1 MDRNS
6 NGKMGKKLYM
16 IVKMSL
22 ISFIFLLYM
31 FPFIMIII
39 NAFKSKRD
47 IVKEPLALI
56 GEKGVSFDNFMN
68 AFRKMNFMNA
78 LNNSLFITIISVFLI
93 VILSSMTAYLFVRT
107 NWLVCRIVFALM
119 IFSMVIPFQVVM
131 IPEVSIYGNIFGL
144 LNRRTTLI
152 FMHLGFSV
160 SLAVFMYHGFIRTG
174 IPISL
179 EEAAEIDGASR
190 LQTFF
195 KVVFP
200 LLKSTTATIIILYA
214 LGLWNDF
221 LLPSLV
227 LGKKPL
233 FTLPLAA
240 RSFYGTYSS
249 DLNLI
254 MAALVM
260 TVIPIIILYIV
271 LQKYIVEGVVAGA
284 VKS

>member
-1 MDRNS
+1 MFMNR
-6 NGKMGKKLYM
+6 KKGKKLKM
-16 IVKMSL
+16 VLKMSL
-22 ISFIFLLYM
+22 VSLIFLLYM

-56 GEKGVSFDNFMN
+56 GENGVSFDNFIN
-68 AFRKMNFMNA
+68 AFIKMNFLNA
-78 LNNSLFITIISVFLI
+78 LNNSIFITAISVFLI
-93 VILSSMTAYLFVRT
+93 IILSSMTAYLFVRT
-107 NWLVCRIVFALM
+107 NWFVCRIVFALL

-131 IPEVSIYGNIFGL
+131 IPEVSIYGSILGV
-144 LNRRTTLI
+144 LNRRATLI

-179 EEAAEIDGASR
+179 EEAAEIDGATR

-227 LGKKPL
+227 LGKKSL

-260 TVIPIIILYIV
+260 TVIPIIILYIA

>member
-1 MDRNS
+1 
-6 NGKMGKKLYM
+6 
-16 IVKMSL
+16 
-22 ISFIFLLYM
+22 
-31 FPFIMIII
+31 
-39 NAFKSKRD
+39 
-47 IVKEPLALI
+47 
-56 GEKGVSFDNFMN
+56 
-68 AFRKMNFMNA
+68 
-78 LNNSLFITIISVFLI
+78 
-93 VILSSMTAYLFVRT
+93 MTAYLFVRT
-107 NWLVCRIVFALM
+107 NWFVCRIVFALL

-131 IPEVSIYGNIFGL
+131 IPEVSIYGSILGV
-144 LNRRTTLI
+144 LNRRATLI

-179 EEAAEIDGASR
+179 EEAAEIDGATR

-227 LGKKPL
+227 LGKKSL

-260 TVIPIIILYIV
+260 TVIPIIILYIA